1 MAGPL
6 VTLWVTLVLCSVRY
20 NVPRLCGTQ
29 VAVLDLTGSDS
40 TYGVKLGAIVEPRCP
55 FCAVFFLP
63 RGSQL
68 WAGHLDAYLGS
79 LAVCEMSIGP
89 KPDELWAC
97 QQDGAN
103 EDAAR

>member
-1 MAGPL
+1 MPIL
-6 VTLWVTLVLCSVRY
+6 
-20 NVPRLCGTQ
+20 
-29 VAVLDLTGSDS
+29 
-40 TYGVKLGAIVEPRCP
+40 RC
-55 FCAVFFLP
+55 FFLP